1 MIISFFG
8 HSSFSKTDKYEKIMQ
23 ELLEEKSRGAQVDF
37 YLGNYGMFDSFAY
50 GCAKK
55 FKERHPDARLI
66 FITPYINENN
76 ISNMRP
82 LYDEI
87 IYPALERVPP
97 KFAIVERNRW
107 TVRSSDL
114 IIFFITH
121 SFGGAYKAY
130 LHAQKLCKAAVNL
143 ATLEK
148 N

>member
-8 HSSFSKTDKYEKIMQ
+8 HSSFHGTNKYEKIML
-23 ELLEEKSRGAQVDF
+23 EVLEEKSRGEQVDF

-50 GCAKK
+50 TCAKK
-55 FKERHPDARLI
+55 FKERHQDARLV
-66 FITPYINENN
+66 FITPYINEKN
-76 ISNMRP
+76 ILNMRP

-87 IYPALERVPP
+87 VYPALERVPP

-114 IIFFITH
+114 IIFSITH

-130 LHAQKLCKAAVNL
+130 LYAEKLGKATVNIAV
-143 ATLEK
+143 LE
-148 N
+148 NN